1 MKHKSP
7 VLPFGFEA
15 RITSLVLLVAI
26 FMLVLG
32 ISWIYLSAGF
42 VGKSSVDFGNYPSA
56 SFKIPEEI
64 LKERIATESAFTAR
78 IPIVMYHYVEYVDRT
93 KDQTRADLST
103 APSTLEKQIFSLK
116 MANYNFL
123 FVRQIPD
130 IVSQKNSVPPRPVV
144 LTFDDGYEDFYF
156 NVMPILKKFQAKA
169 TLYVIVDFIG
179 RPGYLDL
186 AELKEIRDSGLVEV
200 ASHTLNHTYLKGIKI
215 ELAKKEIIES
225 KTKLESLL
233 GISVPSFAYPW
244 GAFSK
249 ETLQIVKTAGY
260 TNAVSVIP
268 GVNQSQE
275 NEFYLFRIRPGFL
288 SGINPAKSLQLYK

>member
-1 MKHKSP
+1 
-7 VLPFGFEA
+7 
-15 RITSLVLLVAI
+15 
-26 FMLVLG
+26 
-32 ISWIYLSAGF
+32 
-42 VGKSSVDFGNYPSA
+42 
-56 SFKIPEEI
+56 
-64 LKERIATESAFTAR
+64 
-78 IPIVMYHYVEYVDRT
+78 
-93 KDQTRADLST
+93 
-103 APSTLEKQIFSLK
+103 
-116 MANYNFL
+116 
-123 FVRQIPD
+123 
-130 IVSQKNSVPPRPVV
+130 
-144 LTFDDGYEDFYF
+144 
-156 NVMPILKKFQAKA
+156 MPILKKFQAKA